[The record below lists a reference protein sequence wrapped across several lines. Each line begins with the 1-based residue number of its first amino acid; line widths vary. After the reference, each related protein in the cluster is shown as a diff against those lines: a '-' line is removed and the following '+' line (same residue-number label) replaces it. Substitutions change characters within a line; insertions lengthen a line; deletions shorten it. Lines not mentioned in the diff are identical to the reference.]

1 MLEQAYAHCEA
12 IIKHHSKTFYK
23 AFSLLPRAKRN
34 AVWAVYGFCRQVDD
48 IIDEGTDPEAE
59 LTVFRSEFASF
70 LNGQIPQTDPMWLA
84 LEDVFRHYPM
94 EAKAFHDMIAGQE
107 MDLYKTRYY
116 TLDELEHY
124 SYHVAST
131 VGLMLLP
138 ILAPQRVDQ
147 LRESAI
153 SLGLGMQIT
162 NILRDISEDL
172 DRDRIYLPIEE
183 MTKAGYHVDDLMSR
197 TKNDAF
203 VSVWEKLASR
213 AEMHYDHAFS
223 AMHHYPLDSRLPVKS
238 SAVFYKAILQSI
250 RKKEHNVF
258 QQRAF
263 VSDQEKEALLS
274 GIAGN

>member
-23 AFSLLPRAKRN
+23 AFSLLPSSKKK

-59 LTVFRSEFASF
+59 LKVFRSEFASF
-70 LNGQIPQTDPMWLA
+70 LKGEIPKTDPMWLA
-84 LEDVFRHYPM
+84 LEDVFRNFTM
-94 EAKAFHDMIAGQE
+94 DTKAFHDMIAGQE
-107 MDLYKTRYY
+107 MDLYKTKYY
-116 TLDELEHY
+116 TLEELEHY

-138 ILAPQRVDQ
+138 ILAPKKVDE

-153 SLGLGMQIT
+153 ALGLGMQIT

-172 DRDRIYLPIEE
+172 DRDRIYLPIAE
-183 MTKAGYHVDDLMSR
+183 MESLGYRVEDLRSR
-197 TKNDAF
+197 RMNEAF
-203 VSVWEKLASR
+203 IKVWEKLAVR
-213 AEMHYDHAFS
+213 AEMHYETAFS
-223 AMHHYPLDSRLPVKS
+223 AMHHYPLDARLPVKS

-250 RKKEHNVF
+250 RKKDYNVF
-258 QQRAF
+258 HQRAF
-263 VSDQEKEALLS
+263 VSEKEKEALLS
-274 GIAGN
+274 AIAGN